1 MIELLDKRRY
11 TLPQIARRADVHP
24 GTVWRWVTSGVRG
37 TKLPSVRV
45 GGRLYVLEDDLDA
58 FIESSS
64 EMTNAAVRPD
74 QQRYGIT
81 HTGAECG

>member
-58 FIESSS
+58 FIESSNELTS
-64 EMTNAAVRPD
+64 GPYPSNHPESSTS
-74 QQRYGIT
+74 Y
-81 HTGAECG
+81 GAEKPT